1 MLVVNKPAG
10 WSIAR
15 RDSAGKNVGRVLLDQ
30 VKSVSSESIFPTHRI
45 DDDVS
50 GLVVFAKSKTGLD
63 FLSGQFQSK
72 TVERVYRG
80 FAVVASEDEAE
91 QVTSLPLLRAECG
104 GLPASFEVSY
114 ALAPDEHVVGR
125 MHVYRR
131 KGGRPAFTEFEVLES
146 FGRFVW
152 FEARPETSRQMQVQA
167 HLASI
172 GAPVLGD
179 EAHGLPDVQL
189 LLSSLKRGYK
199 GRGEEKPMIT
209 GLALVAQKLTLKHP
223 ESREEMIFEAELPKS
238 FEIALRNLR
247 KFSRR

>member
-15 RDSAGKNVGRVLLDQ
+15 RESAGKGPGGVLLDHL
-30 VKSVSSESIFPTHRI
+30 KAASSEPILPTHRI
-45 DDDVS
+45 DDEVS

-72 TVERVYRG
+72 TVERVYCG
-80 FAVVASEDEAE
+80 FAVVASEEEAAE
-91 QVTSLPLLRAECG
+91 VTSLPLLRAEGG
-104 GLPASFEVSY
+104 GLPASFEVNY
-114 ALAPDEHVVGR
+114 ALAPDEHVIGR

-131 KGGRPAFTEFEVLES
+131 KGGRPAFTEFNVLES

-179 EAHGLPDVQL
+179 DAHGLSEVRL
-189 LLSSLKRGYK
+189 LLSGLKRNYK
-199 GRGEEKPMIT
+199 GRDEEKPMVE
-209 GLALVAQKLTLKHP
+209 GLALCATKLTLKHP
-223 ESREEMIFEAELPKS
+223 DSREEMTFEIEPPKP
-238 FEIALRNLR
+238 FLIALRNLR
-247 KFSRR
+247 KFSR